1 MSALLT
7 NAQQIS
13 QSGATLKGDLLVST
27 MLNPVSGY
35 CFSGLPPANTS
46 TPTLTLNTAS
56 SGTNVAAIANN
67 APNTANYLF
76 TKSNDY
82 IQPSNTYPYYTLVT
96 EQQPPNSTLGFGG
109 FCVEF
114 ESDDPTIMWAYSR
127 NLNGNARMICDGVE
141 LFRIEAGVYNGTAQ
155 GGSSTTMAL
164 PTGANAT
171 NHYYESLFFHITGGT
186 GSGQYNQ
193 STGYAVTSQTS
204 TASSI
209 AGTAFTVGGTVTGTF
224 QIGTSLSGT
233 VVTAGTYIVSG
244 TSPNFVVNN
253 SQTVASEA
261 INGSTKIVTFGSNWT
276 TPPDN
281 TSVFEVTETKSL
293 WSNLTNTIYNSY
305 YPTVAWNGER
315 RLRHYRIEGSGVQFG
330 GIYMSSAISTCQPAR
345 RTSGGIPCVWIGDSF
360 SAGTGATLG
369 ANSLCS
375 VCCEIMGWDL
385 YNLSMGGTGVLTPG
399 SSFTAP
405 QRILPPPNAWF
416 LTLNGASAGTY
427 TLTQNGVTTGTIAY
441 SASQSTIQTA
451 LNTAFGNN
459 TFSVIAGSAATQS
472 NIWIMGLGST
482 ASQTLPMTANF
493 SGITAPTTPTISQ
506 YLGDLVNKLPPA
518 YVKGKLPF
526 RIVIACGHND
536 TASTSSS
543 YTPSVIT
550 AAYTAFIEALQAQ
563 YPLATITVIGNMY
576 LPLPSSD
583 SNVAICNTAILAS
596 VTAANLK
603 TPTGNL
609 SFIDS
614 VTTPWFSGTGHLYG
628 GQTGTG
634 NNDVAG
640 WSDGIHPST
649 YGHAIYGTRQS
660 RAIQALEAS

>member
-1 MSALLT
+1 MSALLA

-96 EQQPPNSTLGFGG
+96 EQQLPNSTLGFGG

-127 NLNGNARMICDGVE
+127 NLAGNARMICDGVE

-233 VVTAGTYIVSG
+233 VVTAGTYI
-244 TSPNFVVNN
+244 
-253 SQTVASEA
+253 
-261 INGSTKIVTFGSNWT
+261 
-276 TPPDN
+276 D
-281 TSVFEVTETKSL
+281 
-293 WSNLTNTIYNSY
+293 
-305 YPTVAWNGER
+305 
-315 RLRHYRIEGSGVQFG
+315 
-330 GIYMSSAISTCQPAR
+330 
-345 RTSGGIPCVWIGDSF
+345 
-360 SAGTGATLG
+360 
-369 ANSLCS
+369 S
-375 VCCEIMGWDL
+375 VCPE
-385 YNLSMGGTGVLTPG
+385 
-399 SSFTAP
+399 
-405 QRILPPPNAWF
+405 
-416 LTLNGASAGTY
+416 
-427 TLTQNGVTTGTIAY
+427 
-441 SASQSTIQTA
+441 
-451 LNTAFGNN
+451 
-459 TFSVIAGSAATQS
+459 
-472 NIWIMGLGST
+472 
-482 ASQTLPMTANF
+482 
-493 SGITAPTTPTISQ
+493 
-506 YLGDLVNKLPPA
+506 
-518 YVKGKLPF
+518 
-526 RIVIACGHND
+526 
-536 TASTSSS
+536 
-543 YTPSVIT
+543 
-550 AAYTAFIEALQAQ
+550 E
-563 YPLATITVIGNMY
+563 
-576 LPLPSSD
+576 
-583 SNVAICNTAILAS
+583 
-596 VTAANLK
+596 
-603 TPTGNL
+603 
-609 SFIDS
+609 
-614 VTTPWFSGTGHLYG
+614 
-628 GQTGTG
+628 
-634 NNDVAG
+634 
-640 WSDGIHPST
+640 
-649 YGHAIYGTRQS
+649 
-660 RAIQALEAS
+660 